1 MEAGWINDYNGWIQ
15 DENPDLYRKEDHLKD
30 FNIGVWRGVKN
41 EILTTHS
48 RNSSPVLKEW
58 DNNVAQTQ
66 FSCLS
71 LSHIQK
77 TGKPRQRTHSDN
89 DPVCDI
95 SNSASVNFT
104 VNRLSLDNVQTG
116 ISAEL
121 EEMCSSGSPVNSC
134 DSFNSESRLVPKRSL
149 GTSEGIFDAR
159 INHSLI
165 PTLNSAVASANHL
178 SSQEQKV
185 SNNLQSTS
193 QENISMMGNLALD
206 RRGANPDPLS
216 PGNEVVCPHCNYQNS
231 HGLCCPW
238 WKYANYDTQ
247 DYQNVNPGKALSNS
261 VWVSASSNVTHGPS
275 NIDRPR
281 RPILK
286 SRQSVENEG
295 LGSKTSGNAES
306 LLTSSLISETQK
318 LPPYLQSAHSHRI
331 NLRNDDAQRTS
342 SNSPFSTKTVGARSD
357 LTGQRTLKKKC
368 PPNYFTAADKA
379 YFEFFRDY
387 KLPVTLSFTQQMQ
400 AEAAVGLRSQ
410 LAQAD
415 ENPFKHLPIHCLKG
429 ILDGQIS
436 AHDLGLYWQW
446 LSDVVST
453 SAIHSMLV
461 TFVNKFP
468 DLFSSWKR
476 ASSEEFH
483 PTARL
488 IDHICHVLLLIFGD
502 VNQLTSN
509 DRQNNFIKAFNR
521 AVKGGR
527 NPAPLNRTLV
537 AVALTPLLGQDPLLL
552 EKVLCAIPRYKMS
565 FSQLFGSYGTGN
577 GEFTEP
583 SGLAVLKDGRLAVV
597 DTNQHRIMIFKDDR
611 HLDLCFSSDE
621 DAMQADKLSRLE
633 LDHVS
638 SHSDSFLYLHGS
650 IFRLFISRLDVLT
663 YLLRNKIQKIECKFD
678 SVRYTSI

>member
-15 DENPDLYRKEDHLKD
+15 DDNPDLYRKEDHLKE

-41 EILTTHS
+41 EILTT
-48 RNSSPVLKEW
+48 NSQNPSPVLKEW
-58 DNNVAQTQ
+58 DNNVVQPPL
-66 FSCLS
+66 SCLT
-71 LSHIQK
+71 LSNVQK
-77 TGKPRQRTHSDN
+77 TGKPRYRTHSDN
-89 DPVCDI
+89 DPLCDV
-95 SNSASVNFT
+95 SNSASVNFS

-121 EEMCSSGSPVNSC
+121 EEICSSGSPVNSC
-134 DSFNSESRLVPKRSL
+134 DSFNSENRLIPKRVTGAAENLS
-149 GTSEGIFDAR
+149 DAR

-165 PTLNSAVASANHL
+165 PPLNSAIASASHL

-185 SNNLQSTS
+185 SSQIHNTS
-193 QENISMMGNLALD
+193 IENTTMMGNLTLD
-206 RRGANPDPLS
+206 HRRSNNTPLS
-216 PGNEVVCPHCNYQNS
+216 PQNEVVCPHCNYQNS

-238 WKYANYDTQ
+238 WKYSNNEAQ
-247 DYQNVNPGKALSNS
+247 DIQNVTPGKVLGNHLWIPSTA
-261 VWVSASSNVTHGPS
+261 NVGQMPS
-275 NIDRPR
+275 TADRPR

-286 SRQSVENEG
+286 SRQSVETENSMG
-295 LGSKTSGNAES
+295 CSRTAGNHES
-306 LLTSSLISETQK
+306 LFASSLMSETQK
-318 LPPYLQSAHSHRI
+318 LPHYLQSAHSHRI
-331 NLRNDDAQRTS
+331 NTRHEDFQRTS
-342 SNSPFSTKTVGARSD
+342 SSISFSTKTVGARSD
-357 LTGQRTLKKKC
+357 ITGQRNSKKKC
-368 PPNYFTAADKA
+368 PPNYFTSADKT

-387 KLPVTLSFTQQMQ
+387 KLPVTLSYSQQMQ
-400 AEAAVGLRSQ
+400 AEAAIGLRSQ
-410 LAQAD
+410 LTQTE

-429 ILDGQIS
+429 VLDGEIN

-446 LSDVVST
+446 LSDVVAT
-453 SAIHSMLV
+453 SAINAMLIA
-461 TFVNKFP
+461 FVNKFP
-468 DLFSSWKR
+468 DLFSSWKQPT
-476 ASSEEFH
+476 EECH
-483 PTARL
+483 PSARL
-488 IDHICHVLLLIFGD
+488 IEHICHILLLIFGD
-502 VNQLTSN
+502 VSRLTSN

-583 SGLAVLKDGRLAVV
+583 SGLAVLRDGRLAVV

-633 LDHVS
+633 MDHVS
-638 SHSDSFLYLHGS
+638 IIL
-650 IFRLFISRLDVLT
+650 
-663 YLLRNKIQKIECKFD
+663 
-678 SVRYTSI
+678 